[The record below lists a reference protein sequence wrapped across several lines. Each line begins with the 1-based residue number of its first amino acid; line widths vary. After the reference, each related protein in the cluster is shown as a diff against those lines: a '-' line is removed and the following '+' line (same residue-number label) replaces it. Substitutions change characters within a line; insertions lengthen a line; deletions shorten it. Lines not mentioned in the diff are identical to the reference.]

1 VKPVLHSPGS
11 KEQRRGASLSR
22 ISEETI
28 VKTSHPP
35 QTSSIEKWKDAP
47 TRSVD
52 VAGTTFVYRQ
62 LGPVAGVAVILLN
75 HWGAVLDNF
84 DPRIVDGLAATR
96 PVIALDYRGVGVS
109 GGKAPLTVAEM
120 AEDAIAFIRAL
131 GFEQVDLLGFSLGG
145 FVAQDIVLKEPDLV
159 RKVILTGTGP
169 AGGEGIEKVGPVSW
183 PLIIKG
189 MLTLRDP
196 KFYLFFTS
204 TANGRRAAKA
214 FLERLQERKTDRDK
228 PIRMATFLRQ
238 LKAIKAWG
246 TQAPQDLSAIRNPVL
261 VANGDHDMLVP
272 SSNTIDLARRLPN
285 AELVL
290 FEDAGHGGIFQ
301 YHEAFVSKALE
312 FLAR

>member
-1 VKPVLHSPGS
+1 MNISPSQLH
-11 KEQRRGASLSR
+11 R
-22 ISEETI
+22 IR
-28 VKTSHPP
+28 
-35 QTSSIEKWKDAP
+35 WKDAP

-52 VAGTTFVYRQ
+52 AVGTTFAYRQ
-62 LGPVAGVAVILLN
+62 LGPAAGVPVILLN
-75 HWGAVLDNF
+75 HWGATLDNF

-96 PVIALDYRGVGVS
+96 PVIAIDYRGVGAS

-120 AEDAIAFIRAL
+120 AADAIAMIRAFGL
-131 GFEQVDLLGFSLGG
+131 AEVDLLGFSLGG
-145 FVAQDIVLKEPDLV
+145 FVAQDIVLKQPGLV

-169 AGGEGIEKVGPVSW
+169 AGGEGIDKVGAVSW

-189 MLTLRDP
+189 MLTLTDP

-204 TANGRRAAKA
+204 TAHGRGAAKA
-214 FLERLQERKTDRDK
+214 FLARLQERRVNRDK
-228 PIRMATFLRQ
+228 PITLVAFLRQ

-246 TQAPQDLSAIRNPVL
+246 TQAEQDLDAVRKPVL
-261 VANGDHDMLVP
+261 IANGDQDKMVP
-272 SSNTIDLARRLPN
+272 SSNSIDLARRLPS

-290 FEDAGHGGIFQ
+290 YNDAGHGGIFQ

>member
-1 VKPVLHSPGS
+1 M
-11 KEQRRGASLSR
+11 
-22 ISEETI
+22 
-28 VKTSHPP
+28 SHPL
-35 QTSSIEKWKDAP
+35 QTSSIKKWKDAP

-52 VAGTTFVYRQ
+52 VVGTKFVYRQ
-62 LGPVAGVAVILLN
+62 LGPAAGVPVIMLN

-96 PVIALDYRGVGVS
+96 PVIAFNYRGVGAS

-120 AEDAIAFIRAL
+120 AEDGIAFIRAL
-131 GFEQVDLLGFSLGG
+131 GFEEVDLLGFSLGG

-169 AGGEGIEKVGPVSW
+169 AGGEGIEKVGAVSW
-183 PLIIKG
+183 PLILKG
-189 MLTLRDP
+189 MLTFRDP

-204 TANGRRAAKA
+204 TTNGRRAAKA
-214 FLERLQERKTDRDK
+214 FLECLHERKVDRDK
-228 PIRMATFLRQ
+228 PVTISAFLRQ

-246 TQAPQDLSAIRNPVL
+246 TQAQQDLGAIRKPVL
-261 VANGDHDMLVP
+261 VTNGDQDKMVP
-272 SSNTIDLARRLPN
+272 SSNSIDLARRLPN

-290 FEDAGHGGIFQ
+290 YEDAGHGGIFQ
-301 YHEAFVSKALE
+301 YHEAFVRKALE